1 MMKRSGSE
9 LPCQKPEKRTNS
21 ASESEDTLIV
31 DQDFEDSIDT
41 FDNLESTK
49 IETAN
54 ENRVVMASDTLATT
68 NDIEEKVSSCL
79 RKIFLATNI
88 K

>member
-21 ASESEDTLIV
+21 ASESEDNLIV

-54 ENRVVMASDTLATT
+54 ETVL
-68 NDIEEKVSSCL
+68 
-79 RKIFLATNI
+79 
-88 K
+88 